1 MEQERED
8 AGSRES
14 RFVLLTAL
22 LVLCASAGAAFG
34 GVFRGAR
41 PAAQLAA
48 AAAAAVVVAFSLE
61 RRHVALATAL
71 SVAGLAVV
79 AGIIVFPHTT
89 FFGLPTASTFRAFL
103 RSFAEVGTVAES
115 HAAPSPPVPPLLLAG
130 VTAVWT
136 ATFSSHVL
144 AVRARSPFLA
154 ILPPGTLMAFT
165 SLVVASPARRIYV
178 ALFLLAALALLYGDG
193 LRRIAQWGPL
203 TQWRSRGRTRATA
216 VSTRGARRL
225 AFACLAIALVIPG
238 ILPGFRSKP
247 LLDVREETAN
257 AFVSVDPIVDIRP
270 ALARNPAV
278 QLFTVWTN
286 QTAYWRSLSLDT
298 FNGRLWTA
306 SNVNAENGLDA
317 GAGTLRPGAALVP
330 NASLIRQRFRF
341 DRLNQ
346 PWLPA
351 AFEPV
356 ELAIREADVRFDTD
370 SSSLVSME
378 GTGPGFTYTVTS
390 RVVSPAPEVLD
401 TVSFPGNLLTE
412 RYTALPPE
420 TPAEIYEMAGR
431 LTREYPTAY
440 RKILAIQAFLRT
452 FEYNERAAPGH
463 GINDILHFLTKSR
476 EGYCEQFAGTMAVLL
491 RAIGIPARVAVGF
504 TPGTFDS
511 VTGAYRVTTKNLHSW
526 VEVLFP
532 GFGWLPFE
540 PTPSRSNPVA
550 DYTAVSPRFERH
562 QATVPQPE
570 CVSSRTGL
578 AIRSEPGATTCAAG
592 GIPTDVTAPGGTQNQ
607 RVRDP
612 NARAGVP
619 SARNPRGQPSSDG
632 WSVPIA
638 LVLGI
643 VALLVLAVPF
653 AKTLWRR
660 GLVRRA
666 RGSRELVLAAYT
678 VMTSAAGDLGL
689 GRRDDETIQEYSDRL
704 KATVLFSDG
713 QLDTLTRL
721 VGVAAYGNDDIS
733 RPAADEAMRLSRLIG
748 KEIARSREPSIRL
761 LGLLRPPR
769 ELFRT

>member
-1 MEQERED
+1 MEQDRED
-8 AGSRES
+8 SGSRES

-41 PAAQLAA
+41 PAVQLAA
-48 AAAAAVVVAFSLE
+48 AAAAAVLVAFALE
-61 RRHVALATAL
+61 RRHVTVATAL
-71 SVAGLAVV
+71 SVVGLAVA
-79 AGIIVFPHTT
+79 AGIIVFPDTT
-89 FFGLPTASTFRAFL
+89 FFGLPTASTFGAFL

-115 HAAPSPPVPPLLLAG
+115 HAAPSPPVAPLLLAA

-165 SLVVASPARRIYV
+165 SLVVSSPARRIYV
-178 ALFLLAALALLYGDG
+178 ALFLVAALALLYGDG

-203 TQWRSRGRTRATA
+203 TQWRRGGRTRATA

-225 AFACLAIALVIPG
+225 AMACLAIALITPG

-247 LLDVREETAN
+247 LLNVREETAN

-286 QTAYWRSLSLDT
+286 QTACWRSLSLDT

-317 GAGTLRPGAALVP
+317 GAGTLRPGAALTP
-330 NASLIRQRFRF
+330 NASLIRQRFQF

-356 ELAIREADVRFDTD
+356 ELDIREADVRFDPI
-370 SSSLVSME
+370 SSTLVSTD
-378 GTGPGFTYTVTS
+378 GTGPGFSYTVTS
-390 RVVSPAPEVLD
+390 RVASPEPDLLD
-401 TVSFPGNLLTE
+401 TVSFPSNVLTA
-412 RYTALPPE
+412 RYTALPPD

-431 LTREYPTAY
+431 LTREHPTAY

-452 FEYNERAAPGH
+452 FKYNERAAPGH
-463 GINDILHFLTKSR
+463 GINDILYFLTKSR

-491 RAIGIPARVAVGF
+491 RALGIPSRVAVGF

-511 VTGAYRVTTKNLHSW
+511 VTGSYRVTTKNLHSW

-550 DYTAVSPRFERH
+550 SYTTVSPTFERH
-562 QATVPQPE
+562 QTTPPQPE

-578 AIRSEPGATTCAAG
+578 AIRSEPGATTCSAG
-592 GIPTDVTAPGGTQNQ
+592 GVPTEVTPAGSQNQ
-607 RVRDP
+607 PVRDP
-612 NARAGVP
+612 NARAGVR
-619 SARNPRGQPSSDG
+619 SARNPRGQP
-632 WSVPIA
+632 
-638 LVLGI
+638 
-643 VALLVLAVPF
+643 
-653 AKTLWRR
+653 
-660 GLVRRA
+660 
-666 RGSRELVLAAYT
+666 
-678 VMTSAAGDLGL
+678 
-689 GRRDDETIQEYSDRL
+689 
-704 KATVLFSDG
+704 
-713 QLDTLTRL
+713 
-721 VGVAAYGNDDIS
+721 
-733 RPAADEAMRLSRLIG
+733 
-748 KEIARSREPSIRL
+748 
-761 LGLLRPPR
+761 
-769 ELFRT
+769 

>member
-1 MEQERED
+1 
-8 AGSRES
+8 
-14 RFVLLTAL
+14 
-22 LVLCASAGAAFG
+22 FG

-48 AAAAAVVVAFSLE
+48 AAAAAVLVAFSLE
-61 RRHVALATAL
+61 RRHVALATAI
-71 SVAGLAVV
+71 SVGGLAVV
-79 AGIIVFPHTT
+79 AGLFIFPQTT

-103 RSFAEVGTVAES
+103 RSFSDVATVAES
-115 HAAPSPPVPPLLLAG
+115 HAAPSPAVAPLLLAAI
-130 VTAVWT
+130 TAVWT

-165 SLVVASPARRIYV
+165 SLVVASPPRRIYV

-225 AFACLAIALVIPG
+225 AIACLAIALVTPG
-238 ILPGFRSKP
+238 ILPGFRSGP
-247 LLDVREETAN
+247 LLDVREQTPN

-306 SNVNAENGLDA
+306 SNLNAENGLDA
-317 GAGTLRPGAALVP
+317 GAGALRAGAALVP

-356 ELAIREADVRFDTD
+356 ELAINETDVRFDPT
-370 SSSLVSME
+370 SSALVSLD

-390 RVVSPAPEVLD
+390 RVQSPEPEVLD
-401 TVSFPGNLLTE
+401 TIAFPSNVLTA
-412 RYTALPPE
+412 RYTALPPD
-420 TPAEIYEMAGR
+420 TPAQIYEMAGR

-452 FEYNERAAPGH
+452 FKYNERAAPGH
-463 GINDILHFLTKSR
+463 GINDILYFLTKSR

-504 TPGTFDS
+504 TPGTFDPR
-511 VTGAYRVTTKNLHSW
+511 TGSYRVTTKNLHSW

-532 GFGWLPFE
+532 RFGWLPFE

-550 DYTAVSPRFERH
+550 SYTAVSPRFERH
-562 QATVPQPE
+562 QDTVPQRE

-578 AIRSEPGATTCAAG
+578 AIRSEPGATTCGAEG
-592 GIPTDVTAPGGTQNQ
+592 VPTDVTAPAGTENQ
-607 RVRDP
+607 PIRDP

-619 SARNPRGQPSSDG
+619 SARDRRGQPSSNG
-632 WSVPIA
+632 WSLPFALVLTILA
-638 LVLGI
+638 LLVLGI
-643 VALLVLAVPF
+643 PLG
-653 AKTLWRR
+653 KTVWRR
-660 GLVRRA
+660 TLIRRA
-666 RGSRELVLAAYT
+666 RGPRDLILAAYS
-678 VMTSAAGDLGL
+678 VMTSAATDVRL
-689 GRRDDETIQEYSDRL
+689 GRREDETIQEYSDRL
-704 KATVLFSDG
+704 KTTVLFSDG
-713 QLDTLTRL
+713 QLDTLTRV
-721 VGVAAYGNDDIS
+721 VGAAAYGNEDIS
-733 RPAADEAMRLSRLIG
+733 RPAAEEAVRLTRAIG
-748 KEIARSREPSIRL
+748 KEIARSRQPSIRL

-769 ELFRT
+769 ELLRT

>member
-8 AGSRES
+8 TGSRES
-14 RFVLLTAL
+14 RLVLLTAL
-22 LVLCASAGAAFG
+22 VVLCASAGAAFG

-48 AAAAAVVVAFSLE
+48 AAAAAVLVAFSLE
-61 RRHVALATAL
+61 RRHVALATAV
-71 SVAGLAVV
+71 SVVGLAVA
-79 AGIIVFPHTT
+79 AGILVFPQTT
-89 FFGLPTASTFRAFL
+89 FFGLPTASTLRAFL
-103 RSFAEVGTVAES
+103 RSLSEVGRVAES
-115 HAAPSPPVPPLLLAG
+115 HAAPSPPVAPLLLAS

-165 SLVVASPARRIYV
+165 SLVVANPARRIYV
-178 ALFLLAALALLYGDG
+178 ALFLFGALALLYGDG

-203 TQWRSRGRTRATA
+203 TQWRGRGGTRATA
-216 VSTRGARRL
+216 ISTRGARRL
-225 AFACLAIALVIPG
+225 AIACLSIALVIPG
-238 ILPGFRSKP
+238 VLPGFRSEP
-247 LLDVREETAN
+247 LLNVREETPN

-306 SNVNAENGLDA
+306 SNADPENGLDA
-317 GAGTLRPGAALVP
+317 RAGALRPGAALVP

-341 DRLNQ
+341 DRLTQ

-356 ELAIREADVRFDTD
+356 ELAIRDADVRFDPT
-370 SSSLVSME
+370 SSSLVSLD
-378 GTGPGFTYTVTS
+378 GTGPGFMYDVTS
-390 RVVSPAPEVLD
+390 RVIAPEPEILD
-401 TVSFPGNLLTE
+401 TIAFPSNVLTA
-412 RYTALPPE
+412 RYTSLPPD

-431 LTREYPTAY
+431 LSRDYPTAY

-452 FEYNERAAPGH
+452 FKYNERAAPGH
-463 GINDILHFLTKSR
+463 GINDILYFLTKSR

-491 RAIGIPARVAVGF
+491 RALGIPARVAVGF

-511 VTGAYRVTTKNLHSW
+511 RTGGYRVTTKNLHSW

-532 GFGWLPFE
+532 RFGWLPFE

-550 DYTAVSPRFERH
+550 SYTTVSPRFERH
-562 QATVPQPE
+562 QDVAPQPQ

-578 AIRSEPGATTCAAG
+578 AVRSEPGATTCGAG
-592 GIPTDVTAPGGTQNQ
+592 RVPAVVPPAGTQNE

-619 SARNPRGQPSSDG
+619 SARNPRGQPTGG
-632 WSVPIA
+632 WGIPIA
-638 LVLGI
+638 GVLAV
-643 VALLVLAVPF
+643 VALLILAIPV
-653 AKTLWRR
+653 AKALWRR
-660 GLVRRA
+660 RLLRRA
-666 RGSRELVLAAYT
+666 RGPRERVLAAYS
-678 VMTSAAGDLGL
+678 VMTSAAGDLGV
-689 GRRDDETIQEYSDRL
+689 GRRDNETIQEYSDRL

-713 QLDTLTRL
+713 HLDVLTRL
-721 VGVAAYGNDDIS
+721 VAVAAYANDGIPG
-733 RPAADEAMRLSRLIG
+733 PAGDEAVRLSRLIG
-748 KEIARSREPSIRL
+748 KEIARSREPSVRL

-769 ELFRT
+769 ELLRR

>member
-41 PAAQLAA
+41 PAVQLAA
-48 AAAAAVVVAFSLE
+48 AAAAAVVFAFSLE
-61 RRHVALATAL
+61 RRHVAFATAL
-71 SVAGLAVV
+71 SVVGLTVV
-79 AGIIVFPHTT
+79 AGMIVFPHTT

-103 RSFAEVGTVAES
+103 RSFAEVGRVAES
-115 HAAPSPPVPPLLLAG
+115 HAAPSPPVAPLLLAA

-225 AFACLAIALVIPG
+225 AMACLAIALITPG
-238 ILPGFRSKP
+238 ILPGFRSKA

-286 QTAYWRSLSLDT
+286 QTAYWRSLSLDR
-298 FNGRLWTA
+298 FNGRLWTS
-306 SNVNAENGLDA
+306 SNINAENGQDA

-356 ELAIREADVRFDTD
+356 ELAIREAEVRFDPI
-370 SSSLVSME
+370 SSALVSAD

-390 RVVSPAPEVLD
+390 RVVSPEPDVLD
-401 TVSFPGNLLTE
+401 TLAFPSNGLRE
-412 RYTALPPE
+412 YTALPPD

-431 LTREYPTAY
+431 LTSEYPTVY

-463 GINDILHFLTKSR
+463 GINDILYFLTKSR

-532 GFGWLPFE
+532 RFGWLPFE

-550 DYTAVSPRFERH
+550 NYTAVSPRFERH
-562 QATVPQPE
+562 QDTVPQPE

-592 GIPTDVTAPGGTQNQ
+592 GIPIDVTPPAGAQNQ
-607 RVRDP
+607 PVRDP
-612 NARAGVP
+612 NARAGVR

-643 VALLVLAVPF
+643 VALLIVAIPA

-660 GLVRRA
+660 RLVRRA
-666 RGSRELVLAAYT
+666 RDSRELVLAAYS
-678 VMTSAAGDLGL
+678 VMTSAATDLGL
-689 GRRDDETIQEYSDRL
+689 GRRDDETIREYRDRL

-713 QLDTLTRL
+713 QLDTLTGL

-733 RPAADEAMRLSRLIG
+733 RPAAEEALRLSRLIG

-769 ELFRT
+769 ELFRA